1 MLYVKRRKIFV
12 AAVALPVWAAISK
25 LSIASAVV
33 VEREIPNSKSLQN
46 DIANALKAT
55 KPLVVLVSLDHC
67 QFCKVARENY
77 LLPLMREQAIPVV
90 QINFGY
96 STPIVDALGKRT
108 TQAELIAGLQIK
120 TAPTILFLG
129 KNGQELSPRL
139 VGGTTS
145 DFYGAYLDE
154 RLRIAQA
161 AISHA
166 SGLR

>member
-12 AAVALPVWAAISK
+12 AAVALPVWAAFSN
-25 LSIASAVV
+25 LSFASSLA
-33 VEREIPNSKSLQN
+33 VEREIPSSKSLQS
-46 DIANALKAT
+46 DIANALKTA
-55 KPLVVLVSLDHC
+55 KPLLVLASLDHC
-67 QFCKVARENY
+67 QFCKIARENY
-77 LLPLMREQAIPVV
+77 LLPLMREQAISVV

-108 TQAELIAGLQIK
+108 TQAELIASLQIK

-139 VGGTTS
+139 VGATTS

-161 AISHA
+161 AISHP
-166 SGLR
+166 SGLK